1 MKEYSLKFTQLSKH
15 AHMVA
20 DSRSKMN
27 NLHVISDLVVNE
39 CMLSMFIPNMDT
51 SRLMVHAKKIEQQI
65 GRELKK
71 TRAEDGNFSKAI
83 YEVQEKQRFKKRFSN
98 QGPLNTPRV
107 NKSKVCAP
115 KPQERKSSGSY
126 VKNPLS
132 VKCDRK
138 HDDKCLV
145 SMGNCYRC
153 GKKSTMK
160 RDCL

>member
-71 TRAEDGNFSKAI
+71 TRAEDGNSSKP
-83 YEVQEKQRFKKRFSN
+83 RF
-98 QGPLNTPRV
+98 
-107 NKSKVCAP
+107 
-115 KPQERKSSGSY
+115 
-126 VKNPLS
+126 
-132 VKCDRK
+132 
-138 HDDKCLV
+138 
-145 SMGNCYRC
+145 
-153 GKKSTMK
+153 
-160 RDCL
+160 